1 MRRQSVA
8 QWFGKLDALREQVAW
23 RYTRRWVILLSG
35 HLARLYGAEA
45 PDAVTVARL
54 LLPEGDDEIVFARI
68 WLALCEAGRSDA
80 SVAAAAAFGE
90 AEQLAR
96 VQDWLPRARPSE
108 HRAVCALASGLRAQL
123 CSAEPIALAD
133 AWAVTEVLGGA
144 DELRR

>member
-80 SVAAAAAFGE
+80 SVAAALGE

-96 VQDWLPRARPSE
+96 VQDWLQRARPSE
-108 HRAVCALASGLRAQL
+108 PCAVCALASGLRAQL
-123 CSAEPIALAD
+123 CSADQITLAD
-133 AWAVTEVLGGA
+133 AWAATEVLGGA